1 MTRILMIGDSNAARL
16 VNAMREVFASAG
28 AEDPA
33 LDGIVFDPVCATGP
47 VAGKLRIRD
56 GMLRLG
62 PKPAKWNHYRLAE
75 DHADALYA
83 VAAAQIA
90 ALAPGGAVPLGGYDL
105 VLAFGGW
112 LVRDWP
118 VVARA
123 QAAGRWSAAC
133 LEQLAAD
140 RLAASGHIQW
150 LGGASERREGLPRI
164 LSLPEPL
171 RNELAPDWLSDA
183 AARGLDFPAA
193 FALLCRAGARMGLEI
208 VPLPPELLNAA
219 GNATAARF
227 RRGREGDF
235 GHLDNAGSMIYLR
248 HILSLLRDA
257 TGGTAAAEA
266 RGGD

>member
-1 MTRILMIGDSNAARL
+1 MTRVLMIGDSNAARL
-16 VNAMREVFASAG
+16 VNAMREVFAGAG

-62 PKPAKWNHYRLAE
+62 PKPAKWNHYRLTE
-75 DHADALYA
+75 DHVDALYS

-90 ALAPGGAVPLGGYDL
+90 ALAPDGAVPLGGYDL

-118 VVARA
+118 IVARA
-123 QAAGRWSAAC
+123 QAAGSWSAAC
-133 LEQLAAD
+133 LDQLAAD
-140 RLAASGHIQW
+140 RLAASGHVQW
-150 LGGASERREGLPRI
+150 LGGASRSGEGLPRI

-171 RNELAPDWLSDA
+171 RNELAPDYLPDA
-183 AARGLDFPAA
+183 AAKALDFPAA
-193 FALLCRAGARMGLEI
+193 FACLRRAGARMGLEI

-227 RRGREGDF
+227 RRGQGADF
-235 GHLDNAGSMIYLR
+235 GHLNNEGSMIYLH
-248 HILSLLRDA
+248 HILSLLRDR
-257 TGGTAAAEA
+257 TGMSLPEAAS
-266 RGGD
+266 